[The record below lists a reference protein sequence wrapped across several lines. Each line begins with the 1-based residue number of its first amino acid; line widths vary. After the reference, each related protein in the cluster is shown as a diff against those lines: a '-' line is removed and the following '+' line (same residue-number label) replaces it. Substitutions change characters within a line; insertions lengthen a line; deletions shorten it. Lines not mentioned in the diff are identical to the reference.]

1 MFQGYGRSAT
11 ADFTLHPF
19 YNENGYL
26 QKWNFSTSL
35 GIFVSIHFTYKSL
48 LLDDIGHIQGT

>member
-11 ADFTLHPF
+11 ADCTLHPF

-35 GIFVSIHFTYKSL
+35 GIFVSIHFTYKSP
-48 LLDDIGHIQGT
+48 LLDDIDHI